1 MTFPPPL
8 NDRKSTERLHYERIA
23 ALHEEEIS
31 QKGMKSGPD
40 SVPPFLQAPYKDFA
54 RIVRSLTGPDT
65 LVVDVAAGTGVH
77 SLAAGADARIFALDI
92 SPESLLVARQRS
104 EAAGLSL
111 LLAVADGE
119 TLPLRNHVANLVTSA
134 GSLYCFDPARLI
146 NEVTRLLSPTG
157 SWVIVDSFRHN
168 PIYSANRMLG
178 YLRGR
183 RTRLAVTNIPGRR
196 TIRLLS
202 NAFGEVQVN
211 YYGMF
216 SFLGPILST
225 IIGGLRAAT
234 VLDAMDRRMQWAGL
248 LAFKVVIIARKPH
261 LSRPTK
267 TRR

>member
-8 NDRKSTERLHYERIA
+8 NDQKSTERLHYERIA

-40 SVPPFLQAPYKDFA
+40 SLAPFLQAPYRDFA

-65 LVVDVAAGTGVH
+65 LVLDVAAGTGVH
-77 SLAAGADARIFALDI
+77 SLAAGAGATIFALDI
-92 SPESLLVARQRS
+92 SPESLLIARRRS

-119 TLPLRNHVANLVTSA
+119 TLPMRNHVANLVTSA
-134 GSLYCFDPARLI
+134 GSLYCFDQARLI
-146 NEVTRLLSPTG
+146 NEVTRVLSPGG

-168 PIYSANRMLG
+168 PLYAANRVLG
-178 YLRGR
+178 FVRGR
-183 RTRLAVTNIPGRR
+183 RTRRAVTNIPGRR
-196 TIRLLS
+196 TITLLS
-202 NAFGEVQVN
+202 KAFEDVRVD

-216 SFLGPILST
+216 GFLGPLLSL
-225 IIGGLRAAT
+225 IVGESRAAA
-234 VLDAMDRRMQWAGL
+234 VLDAIDRRMQWAGL
-248 LAFKVVIIARKPH
+248 FAFKVVIIARNPH
-261 LSRPTK
+261 LSRDTE

>member
-8 NDRKSTERLHYERIA
+8 DDRKSTERLHYKRIA
-23 ALHEEEIS
+23 ALHEEEIG

-40 SVPPFLQAPYKDFA
+40 SVPQFLQAPYRDFA
-54 RIVRSLTGPDT
+54 RIVGSLTGPDT

-77 SLAAGADARIFALDI
+77 SLAARADARIFALDI
-92 SPESLLVARQRS
+92 SPESLLVARRRS

-146 NEVTRLLSPTG
+146 NEITRVLSPTG

-168 PIYSANRMLG
+168 PVYSANRILG

-196 TIRLLS
+196 TVKLLS
-202 NAFGEVQVN
+202 NAFEEVRVC
-211 YYGMF
+211 YYGLF
-216 SFLGPILST
+216 SFLGPLLSMML
-225 IIGGLRAAT
+225 GGVRAAA

-248 LAFKVVIIARKPH
+248 FAFKVLIVARQP
-261 LSRPTK
+261 RVQA
-267 TRR
+267 